1 LHRPFAGYFRGFYA
15 VVNGTTDLERWYW
28 WGFGVRERQARLS
41 DKEIV
46 NRIWEDAAS
55 IFETAT
61 ATRDAGQF
69 EIAILIDDQKSLRI
83 VDASGWGLDA
93 LRREYQAATAY
104 TVKRTASSVVVEGH
118 SGSDHCTLKKTMGGN
133 VLISLMGGGIPHHLL
148 RPERML
154 LA

>member
-1 LHRPFAGYFRGFYA
+1 M
-15 VVNGTTDLERWYW
+15 
-28 WGFGVRERQARLS
+28 
-41 DKEIV
+41 

-61 ATRDAGQF
+61 ATRDGGQS

-104 TVKRTASSVVVEGH
+104 TVKRTASSVIVEGR
-118 SGSDHCTLKKTMGGN
+118 SSSDQCTLKKTIGESALANLLGRN
-133 VLISLMGGGIPHHLL
+133 IPHHLV